1 MALGGVGVQEC
12 LQARFPKGRKVFH
25 EESAGGRVS
34 VGEAS
39 LNLEEGDAKGVEV
52 GGGRWGFTTDDFRG
66 EVLRCAGEESF
77 RGLRGEGAEAEV
89 DEDEMVVRIKEAVGG
104 FDIAMKEGIVVEVG
118 ERRHAF
124 AVILLKAF
132 VREVPLEVAV
142 VGE

>member
-1 MALGGVGVQEC
+1 MALGRVGVQEG
-12 LQARFPKGRKVFH
+12 LEAGLPKGRKVFH
-25 EESAGGRVS
+25 EESTGGRVS
-34 VGEAS
+34 VGEAG
-39 LNLEEGDAKGVEV
+39 LYLEEGDTKGIEV

-77 RGLRGEGAEAEV
+77 RGLRGEGAKAEV

-118 ERRHAF
+118 ECGHAF